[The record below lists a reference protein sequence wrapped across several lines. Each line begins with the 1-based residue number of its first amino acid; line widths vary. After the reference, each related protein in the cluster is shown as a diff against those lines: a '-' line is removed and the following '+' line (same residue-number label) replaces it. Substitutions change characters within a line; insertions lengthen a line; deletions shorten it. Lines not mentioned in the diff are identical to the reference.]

1 MKRFSRTAS
10 EVKRKAIGKLTPLVL
25 LMSQSVNL
33 MSASHRS
40 VFLHVIRVKN
50 NSISRE
56 EAKGQE
62 VMCIYNNLALFHRNQ

>member
-1 MKRFSRTAS
+1 MKHFSKTAL

-40 VFLHVIRVKN
+40 VFLHVIRVRN
-50 NSISRE
+50 NSI
-56 EAKGQE
+56 
-62 VMCIYNNLALFHRNQ
+62 

>member
-1 MKRFSRTAS
+1 MRLFSRTAL
-10 EVKRKAIGKLTPLVL
+10 EAKRRAIGKLTLLVL

-40 VFLHVIRVKN
+40 VFLHVIRVRN

-62 VMCIYNNLALFHRNQ
+62 VMCIYHKLALFHRSQ